1 MRKTASNPES
11 SLPPSFLLKAQG
23 LRHAFGQRLVL
34 DDVSIQVSTGET
46 VAIVGASGSGKST
59 LLYALA
65 GLRKPDSG
73 TVNWGVDSVWDLGE
87 PALTRLRHD
96 RCGFMFQFPAFLRDL
111 TIEENVAIPLV
122 LGGQKMRQAR
132 RVANEMLERLGL
144 ASISTHSPG
153 TLSGGE
159 LQRASLARALVTSP
173 RIIFA
178 DEPTG
183 TLDDANSAVVI
194 DLLAEIARWA
204 EVGVVI
210 VTHDLAVAARAD
222 QVLRLT
228 DGNLIASGTGA
239 LP

>member
-1 MRKTASNPES
+1 MRKTISGPE
-11 SLPPSFLLKAQG
+11 PPLSPSILLRAQG
-23 LRHAFGQRLVL
+23 LRQAFGQRLVL
-34 DDVSIQVSTGET
+34 NYVSMQVRAGET

-59 LLYALA
+59 LLYAIA

-73 TVNWGVDSVWDLGE
+73 TVNWGSDSVWDLGE

-122 LGGQKMRQAR
+122 LGGQKMRHAR
-132 RVANEMLERLGL
+132 RLASEMLERLGL
-144 ASISTHSPG
+144 ASVATHDPG

-173 RIIFA
+173 RMIFA

-183 TLDDANSAVVI
+183 TLDDANSVVVI
-194 DLLAEIARWA
+194 DLLAETARWA
-204 EVGVVI
+204 DVGVVI

-222 QVLRLT
+222 RVLRLT
-228 DGNLIASGTGA
+228 DGNLITSGDGSQ
-239 LP
+239 L